1 MYTSGQLYACSNI
14 SNFRSSLRTPEA
26 VQRSDNLRNQTQR
39 FFCKGWWRRSRLVGV
54 HSSINEQRTRI
65 TVKMLRPD
73 RCRMLQRTAVLQ
85 SGATLKAVGS
95 SSGVVFSAVVTVWN
109 SWRHKTSVL
118 EKAGCTTNRR
128 KRFQYSLSNQICANF
143 LRISAS
149 ILLSWVPRCNL
160 PPQKT
165 CF

>member
-1 MYTSGQLYACSNI
+1 
-14 SNFRSSLRTPEA
+14 
-26 VQRSDNLRNQTQR
+26 
-39 FFCKGWWRRSRLVGV
+39 
-54 HSSINEQRTRI
+54 
-65 TVKMLRPD
+65 MLRPD

-143 LRISAS
+143 LRISSS
-149 ILLSWVPRCNL
+149 IVLSRVPRCNL
-160 PPQKT
+160 LPQKT
-165 CF
+165 CLQSVFSLGCNSTFVCVQNKKSENNLSKHIIVPMCTLFEFLNPLLNAHTPKS

>member
-39 FFCKGWWRRSRLVGV
+39 FFCKGWWWRSRLMGIQA
-54 HSSINEQRTRI
+54 STNKNNNE
-65 TVKMLRPD
+65 MLRPD

-95 SSGVVFSAVVTVWN
+95 SSGVVFSAAVTVCN

-143 LRISAS
+143 LRISVS
-149 ILLSWVPRCNL
+149 IALTG
-160 PPQKT
+160 PQMQHSST
-165 CF
+165 ENVLTGCV